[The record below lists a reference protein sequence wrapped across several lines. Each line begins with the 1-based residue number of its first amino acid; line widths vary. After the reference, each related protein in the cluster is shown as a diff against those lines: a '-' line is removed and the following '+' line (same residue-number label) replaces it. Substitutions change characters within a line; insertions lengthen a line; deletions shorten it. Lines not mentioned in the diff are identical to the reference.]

1 MRKIV
6 ILCALLVVGI
16 LSAQETGS
24 ITGTLLD
31 KEANDQPLP
40 FANVLIKGTT
50 KGTTTDFDGLYTIE
64 NLEPG
69 NYTLEFSFIGY
80 ETLDKE
86 VVVKAN
92 ETLTVNASIGASA
105 AALDEV
111 IIKTTTKKESE
122 AAILLEQKNAVT
134 IQQKIGA
141 QELSKKGVSDV
152 ATGLTKATGISRQSD
167 KLYVRGLG
175 DRYNN
180 AYLNG
185 LPIPS
190 LNPKLKLIDLG
201 IFPTDIVENLGIF
214 KTYSPNIYGDFAG
227 ASVNIDTK
235 DRPGKGFLEVGFNS
249 GVNSNA
255 VGNDFFLLNGGQ
267 YDEWGIDDGSRRV
280 PIFLEIPNYN
290 YNSTEIDYYPFDTS
304 FNPQKRFNAPDGGMS
319 ITGGKT
325 FTFGKEED
333 QKLDALFTASFGQNH
348 RTALGGRQ
356 AAFNSQGESI
366 TGIGNFRNVDRYQYS
381 TNTTIL
387 GSLGYRWN
395 SNNKILA
402 TTLYVNDTQDELRE
416 FTDGVSSEDTDVGIR
431 LRRGTYEQNNLFTQ
445 QLTGEHKFLEDK
457 YKLSWGTAYN
467 QAEGLIPDRRQLVF
481 TELQNGNL
489 VLGNRTSPDLA
500 NNQRFYQ
507 ELNEKD
513 YSAKVDLDINFEKD
527 EEENFKNKL
536 SVGLAA
542 RAKDRDFEA
551 NQLNYNLN
559 NLVNQN
565 VDFNN
570 PDALLNE
577 TNFLNGEY
585 VVLENLNTT
594 RIYEADLSTIAAYA
608 NLQYSL
614 SDKLIFNGGIR
625 AELFEQNVF
634 YREQQDLE
642 TSPFRTQKIDETF
655 ILPSISF
662 KYIVNEQSNLRFAAS
677 KTVTLPKFTEVAP
690 FLDEDVTE
698 STLGNPILSNSDN
711 YNVDVKWEYFPEQS
725 GELVAATLFGKYI
738 DNPIEKVFVA
748 SASNVNTFINSDN
761 AIIFGAELEYRK
773 NLGNLFK
780 LEETTWNDLN
790 FGINATLMYTQV
802 KIDPSI
808 TTFNGSNIA
817 PTNVERQLQGASPFL
832 VNADLAY
839 TKEFNN
845 HKITSALD
853 FNIFGDRVYSAG
865 GNGVGDIFEK
875 GFGVLNFN
883 FKDQIGKHIEI
894 SFKAKNLLNPS
905 IERYQDQED
914 LNQEFTT
921 YKFDNGINFSL
932 GVTFKL

>member
-1 MRKIV
+1 MKKIA
-6 ILCALLVVGI
+6 ILIALCFVGI
-16 LSAQETGS
+16 TYAQETGAV
-24 ITGTLLD
+24 TGTLLD
-31 KEANDQPLP
+31 KESGEQPLP
-40 FANVLIKGTT
+40 FANILIKGTT
-50 KGTTTDFDGLYTIE
+50 KGTTSDFDGLYT
-64 NLEPG
+64 LEGIQPG
-69 NYTLEFSFIGY
+69 TYTLEFSFVGY
-80 ETLDKE
+80 ETVNKE
-86 VVVKAN
+86 VTVVAGQTTTIN
-92 ETLTVNASIGASA
+92 VSLGASA

-111 IIKTTTKKESE
+111 LIKTTTKKESE

-152 ATGLTKATGISRQSD
+152 ATGLTKATGISKQSD

-201 IFPTDIVENLGIF
+201 IFPTDIVENLGIY
-214 KTYSPNIYGDFAG
+214 KTYSPDIYGDFAG

-235 DRPGKGFLEVGFNS
+235 DRPGTGFLEVGFSS

-255 VGNDFFLLNGGQ
+255 VANDFFLLNGGQ
-267 YDEWGIDDGSRRV
+267 YDDWGLDDGSRRV
-280 PIFLEIPNYN
+280 PIFLDIPNYN
-290 YNSTEIDYYPFDTS
+290 YVSTDIDYYPFDTS
-304 FNPQKRFNAPDGGMS
+304 FNPEKRFNAPDGGMS
-319 ITGGKT
+319 ISGGKT
-325 FTFGKEED
+325 FAITDDK
-333 QKLDALFTASFGQNH
+333 KLDFLATASFSQNH
-348 RTALGGRQ
+348 RTALGGNQ

-366 TGIGNFRNVDRYQYS
+366 TGLGNFKNVDRYQYS
-381 TNTTIL
+381 TNTTVL

-402 TTLYVNDTQDELRE
+402 TTLFVNDTQDELRE

-445 QLTGEHKFLEDK
+445 QITGEHKFQESK
-457 YKLSWGTAYN
+457 YVLTWGTAYN
-467 QAEGLIPDRRQLVF
+467 KAQGLIPDRRQLVF

-507 ELNEKD
+507 ELNEND
-513 YSAKVDLDINFEKD
+513 YSGKIDLDINFGKD
-527 EEENFKNKL
+527 EDDIFKNKVSFGIAL
-536 SVGLAA
+536 RGKE
-542 RAKDRDFEA
+542 REFEA

-559 NLVNQN
+559 NFRSTP

-577 TNFLNGEY
+577 ANFLSGEY

-594 RIYEADLSTIAAYA
+594 RIYEADLLNTAVYA
-608 NLQYSL
+608 NFQYAL
-614 SDKLIFNGGIR
+614 SDKLTFNGGIR

-634 YREQQDLE
+634 YKEQQDLE

-655 ILPSISF
+655 ILPSISL
-662 KYIVNEQSNLRFAAS
+662 KYELSEQSNLRFAAS

-698 STLGNPILSNSDN
+698 STLGNPILTNSDN
-711 YNVDVKWEYFPEQS
+711 YNVDIKWEHFPEQS
-725 GELVAATLFGKYI
+725 GELIAATLFGKYI
-738 DNPIEKVFVA
+738 ENPIEKVFVA

-761 AIIFGAELEYRK
+761 AVIFGAEVEYRK

-780 LEETTWNDLN
+780 LQETTWNDLN

-802 KIDPSI
+802 QIDPNI
-808 TTFNGSNIA
+808 TTFNGSSIA
-817 PTNVERQLQGASPFL
+817 PTNIERQLQGASPFL
-832 VNADLAY
+832 VNADLVY
-839 TKEFNN
+839 SKEFKN
-845 HKITSALD
+845 HKITSGID
-853 FNIFGDRVYSAG
+853 FNVFGDRVYSAG

-883 FKDQIGKHIEI
+883 FKDEIGDTIEI

-914 LNQEFTT
+914 LNREFTT
-921 YKFDNGINFSL
+921 YKFQNGVNFSL

>member
-1 MRKIV
+1 MKKIV
-6 ILCALLVVGI
+6 TLIALFFAGI
-16 LSAQETGS
+16 LFAQETGS
-24 ITGTLLD
+24 VTGKLLD
-31 KEANDQPLP
+31 KESNNQPLP

-50 KGTTTDFDGLYTIE
+50 KGTTTDFDGLYTID
-64 NLEPG
+64 NLQPG
-69 NYTLEFSFIGY
+69 VHILEFSFIGY

-86 VVVKAN
+86 IIVTTG

-111 IIKTTTKKESE
+111 IIKTTTTKESE
-122 AAILLEQKNAVT
+122 VAILLEQKNAVT

-152 ATGLTKATGISRQSD
+152 ATGLTKATGISKQSD

-201 IFPTDIVENLGIF
+201 IFPTDIVENLGIY
-214 KTYSPNIYGDFAG
+214 KTYSPDIYGDFAG

-235 DRPGKGFLEVGFNS
+235 DRPGKGFLEFSFNS
-249 GVNSNA
+249 GVNSKA
-255 VGNDFFLLNGGQ
+255 ISNDFFLLNGGQ
-267 YDEWGIDDGSRRV
+267 YDDWGIDDGSRRV

-290 YNSTEIDYYPFDTS
+290 YVSTDIDYFPFDTS
-304 FNPQKRFNAPDGGMS
+304 FNPEKRFNGPDGGMS
-319 ITGGKT
+319 VAGGKT
-325 FTFGKEED
+325 FTIAED
-333 QKLDALFTASFGQNH
+333 QKLDVLVTGSFSQNH
-348 RTALGGRQ
+348 RTALGGNQ

-366 TGIGNFRNVDRYQYS
+366 TGLGNFRNVDRYQYS
-381 TNTTIL
+381 TNTTLL

-402 TTLYVNDTQDELRE
+402 TTLFVNDTQDELRE

-445 QLTGEHKFLEDK
+445 QLIGEHKFKDGK
-457 YKLSWGTAYN
+457 YKLDWGGAYN
-467 QAEGLIPDRRQLVF
+467 KAQGLIPDRRQLVF

-507 ELNEKD
+507 ELNEND
-513 YSAKVDLDINFEKD
+513 YSGKVDFDINFGKD
-527 EEENFKNKL
+527 EDDNFKNKL
-536 SVGLAA
+536 TVGVAA
-542 RAKDRDFEA
+542 RGKDRDFES

-559 NLVNQN
+559 GFRNTN

-577 TNFLNGEY
+577 TNFSNGDY

-594 RIYEADLSTIAAYA
+594 RLYEADLLTIAGFV
-608 NLQYSL
+608 NLQYAL
-614 SDKLIFNGGIR
+614 TEKLTFNGGLR
-625 AELFEQNVF
+625 TELFEQNVF

-655 ILPSISF
+655 ILPSISL
-662 KYIVNEQSNLRFAAS
+662 KYVVNEKSNLRFAAS

-698 STLGNPILSNSDN
+698 STLGNPILKNSDN
-711 YNVDVKWEYFPEQS
+711 YNIDLKWEYFPEQS

-738 DNPIEKVFVA
+738 ENPIEKVFVA
-748 SASNVNTFINSDN
+748 SASNVNTFVNSDN
-761 AIIFGAELEYRK
+761 VVIFGAELEYRK

-780 LEETTWNDLN
+780 VEETTWNNLN
-790 FGINATLMYTQV
+790 FGINATIMYTQV
-802 KIDPSI
+802 EIDPTI

-817 PTNVERQLQGASPFL
+817 PTNIERQLQGASPFL
-832 VNADLAY
+832 INTDLVY
-839 TKEFNN
+839 GKKFEKHN
-845 HKITSALD
+845 ITTALD

-883 FKDQIGKHIEI
+883 FKDEIGDHIEI

-905 IERYQDQED
+905 IERFQDQED

-932 GVTFKL
+932 GVTLKL

>member
-6 ILCALLVVGI
+6 TLFALFFVGI
-16 LSAQETGS
+16 LLAQETGS

-31 KEANDQPLP
+31 KESNNQPLP

-50 KGTTTDFDGLYTIE
+50 KGTTTDFDGLYTID

-69 NYTLEFSFIGY
+69 TYIVEFSFVGY

-86 VVVKAN
+86 VVVTAGQ
-92 ETLTVNASIGASA
+92 TVTVNTSIGASA

-111 IIKTTTKKESE
+111 VIKTTTKKESE

-141 QELSKKGVSDV
+141 QELAKKGVSDV

-214 KTYSPNIYGDFAG
+214 KTYAADIYGDFAG

-235 DRPGKGFLEVGFNS
+235 DRPGRGFLEVGFSS
-249 GVNSNA
+249 GVNTNA
-255 VGNDFFLLNGGQ
+255 VSDDFFLLNGGE
-267 YDEWGIDDGSRRV
+267 YDDWGLDDGSRRV

-290 YNSTEIDYYPFDTS
+290 YVSTDIDYYPFDTS
-304 FNPQKRFNAPDGGMS
+304 FNPEKRFNAPDGGAS

-325 FTFGKEED
+325 FTIGDE
-333 QKLDALFTASFGQNH
+333 QKLDVLFTGSFSQDH
-348 RTALGGRQ
+348 KTALDGTE
-356 AAFNSQGESI
+356 ASFNSQGGII
-366 TGIGNFRNVDRYQYS
+366 TNFDNTDRYQYS
-381 TNTTIL
+381 TNTTAL
-387 GSLGYRWN
+387 VSLGYRWN
-395 SNNKILA
+395 TNNKILA
-402 TTLYVNDTQDELRE
+402 TTLFVNDTQDELRE
-416 FTDGVSSEDTDVGIR
+416 FIGIGSEAADVTIFA
-431 LRRGTYEQNNLFTQ
+431 RRGTYEQNTLFTQ
-445 QLTGEHKFLEDK
+445 QLTGEHKFGEDK
-457 YKLSWGTAYN
+457 YVLDWGVAYN
-467 QAEGLIPDRRQLVF
+467 NAKGLIPDRRQLFF
-481 TELQNGNL
+481 TELEDRSL
-489 VLGNRTSPDLA
+489 LLGDRTSPDLA

-507 ELNEKD
+507 ELNEDD
-513 YSAKVDLDINFEKD
+513 YSAKIDFDINFGKD
-527 EEENFKNKL
+527 EDEEFKNIL
-536 SVGLAA
+536 TFGVAA
-542 RAKDRDFEA
+542 RVKERDFEA
-551 NQLNYNLN
+551 NQVNYDLN
-559 NLVNQN
+559 NLRNTP
-565 VDFNN
+565 VDFIN

-577 TNFLNGEY
+577 ANFLNGEY
-585 VVLENLNTT
+585 IVLENLNPT
-594 RIYEADLSTIAAYA
+594 RIYEADLMTLAGFA
-608 NLQYSL
+608 NLQYAL
-614 SDKLIFNGGIR
+614 SSKLTFIGGIR
-625 AELFEQNVF
+625 TELFEQNVF

-642 TSPFRTQKIDETF
+642 NSPFRTQQIDETF
-655 ILPSISF
+655 ILPSVSL
-662 KYIVNEQSNLRFAAS
+662 KYELNETSNLRFAAS

-698 STLGNPILSNSDN
+698 VTLGNPILTNSDN
-711 YNVDVKWEYFPEQS
+711 YNVDLKWEHFPEQS

-738 DNPIEKVFVA
+738 ENPIEQVFVA
-748 SASNVNTFINSDN
+748 SAANQNTFVNSDN
-761 AIIFGAELEYRK
+761 AIIFGVELEYKK

-780 LEETTWNDLN
+780 VEETTWNNLS
-790 FGINATLMYTQV
+790 FGINATIMYTQV
-802 KIDPSI
+802 EIDPTI

-817 PTNVERQLQGASPFL
+817 PTNLERQLQGASPYL
-832 VNADLAY
+832 INTDLSY
-839 TKEFNN
+839 TKEFDT
-845 HKITSALD
+845 HKITSGID

-875 GFGVLNFN
+875 GFGLLNFN
-883 FKDQIGKHIEI
+883 FKDEIGEHVVL
-894 SFKAKNLLNPS
+894 SFKAQNLLNPS

-914 LNQEFTT
+914 INRELTT
-921 YKFDNGINFSL
+921 YQFDNGINFSL

>member
-1 MRKIV
+1 MKKIV
-6 ILCALLVVGI
+6 TLVALFFVGI
-16 LSAQETGS
+16 LLAQETGS
-24 ITGTLLD
+24 VTGILLD
-31 KEANDQPLP
+31 KESNDQPLP

-50 KGTTTDFDGLYTIE
+50 KGTTTDFDGLYVID

-69 NYTLEFSFIGY
+69 TYTLEFSFVGY

-86 VVVKAN
+86 VIIKAG
-92 ETLTVNASIGASA
+92 EIITINASIGASA

-141 QELSKKGVSDV
+141 QELAKKGVSDV

-214 KTYSPNIYGDFAG
+214 KTYSASLYGDFAG

-235 DRPGKGFLEVGFNS
+235 DRPGKGFLEVGFTS
-249 GVNSNA
+249 GANSNS
-255 VGNDFFLLNGGQ
+255 VSNDFFLLNGGQ
-267 YDEWGIDDGSRRV
+267 YDNWGLDDGSRRV
-280 PIFLEIPNYN
+280 PIFLDIPNYN
-290 YNSTEIDYYPFDTS
+290 YVSTDIDYFPFDTS

-325 FTFGKEED
+325 FTISDEK
-333 QKLDALFTASFGQNH
+333 KLDVLFTGSFSQDH
-348 RTALGGRQ
+348 KTALDGTE
-356 AAFNSQGESI
+356 ASFNSQGGII
-366 TGIGNFRNVDRYQYS
+366 TNFDNTDRYQYS
-381 TNTTIL
+381 TNTTALI
-387 GSLGYRWN
+387 SLGYRWN
-395 SNNKILA
+395 TNSKILA
-402 TTLYVNDTQDELRE
+402 TTLFVNDTQDELRE
-416 FTDGVSSEDTDVGIR
+416 FVGIGQEAVDTR
-431 LRRGTYEQNNLFTQ
+431 IFARRGTYEQNTLFTQ
-445 QLTGEHKFLEDK
+445 QLTGEHKFAEQKFVLD
-457 YKLSWGTAYN
+457 WGIAFN
-467 QAEGLIPDRRQLVF
+467 NAMGLIPDRRQLFF
-481 TELQNGNL
+481 TELEDGSL
-489 VLGNRTSPDLA
+489 LLGDRTSPDLA

-507 ELNEKD
+507 ELNEDD
-513 YSAKVDLDINFEKD
+513 YSAKIDFDINFGID
-527 EEENFKNKL
+527 EEEQFKNKL
-536 SVGLAA
+536 TIGVAA
-542 RAKDRDFEA
+542 RRKERDFEA
-551 NQLNYNLN
+551 NQLNYDAN
-559 NLVNQN
+559 NLSNTPVA
-565 VDFNN
+565 FTN

-577 TNFLNGEY
+577 TNFLNGDY
-585 VVLENLNTT
+585 IVLENLNPT
-594 RIYEADLSTIAAYA
+594 RIYEADLTTYAGFA
-608 NLQYSL
+608 NLQYAL
-614 SDKLIFNGGIR
+614 SSKLTFIGGIR

-642 TSPFRTQKIDETF
+642 NSPFRTQQIDETF
-655 ILPSISF
+655 ILPSISL
-662 KYIVNEQSNLRFAAS
+662 KYELNETSNLRFAAS

-698 STLGNPILSNSDN
+698 VTLGNPILKNSDN
-711 YNVDVKWEYFPEQS
+711 YNVDLKWEHFPEQS
-725 GELVAATLFGKYI
+725 GELVAATVFGKYI
-738 DNPIEKVFVA
+738 ENPIEQVFVA
-748 SASNVNTFINSDN
+748 SAANQNTFVNSDN
-761 AIIFGAELEYRK
+761 ALILGVELEYKK

-780 LEETTWNDLN
+780 VAETVWNDLN
-790 FGINATLMYTQV
+790 FGINTTVMYTQV
-802 KIDPSI
+802 EIDPTI

-817 PTNVERQLQGASPFL
+817 PTNIERQLQGASPFL
-832 VNADLAY
+832 INTDLSY
-839 TKEFNN
+839 VKEFDS
-845 HKITSALD
+845 HKITSGLD

-875 GFGVLNFN
+875 GFGLLNFN
-883 FKDQIGKHIEI
+883 FKDEIGEHIVLN
-894 SFKAKNLLNPS
+894 FKARNLLNPS

-914 LNQEFTT
+914 INQELTT
-921 YKFDNGINFSL
+921 YQFDNGINFSL

>member
-6 ILCALLVVGI
+6 TLFALFFVGI
-16 LSAQETGS
+16 LFAQETGS

-31 KEANDQPLP
+31 KESNNQPLP

-64 NLEPG
+64 NVEPG
-69 NYTLEFSFIGY
+69 TYVLEFSFVGY
-80 ETLDKE
+80 ETLDIKD
-86 VVVKAN
+86 VIVKSN
-92 ETLTVNASIGASA
+92 EATTVNTAMAASA

-111 IIKTTTKKESE
+111 VIKTTTKKESE

-201 IFPTDIVENLGIF
+201 IFPTDIVENLGIY

-235 DRPGKGFLEVGFNS
+235 DRPGKGFLEVGFSS

-255 VGNDFFLLNGGQ
+255 VSNDFFLLNGGQ
-267 YDEWGIDDGSRRV
+267 YDEWGLDDGSRRV
-280 PIFLEIPNYN
+280 PVFLDIPNYN

-304 FNPQKRFNAPDGGMS
+304 FNPVKRFNAPDGGMS

-325 FTFGKEED
+325 FTIAED
-333 QKLDALFTASFGQNH
+333 QKLDVLVTASFSQDH
-348 RTALGGRQ
+348 KTALDGTE
-356 AAFNSQGESI
+356 ASFNSQGGVI
-366 TGIGNFRNVDRYQYS
+366 TNFDNTDRYQYS
-381 TNTTIL
+381 TNTTVL

-395 SNNKILA
+395 TNNKILA
-402 TTLYVNDTQDELRE
+402 TTLFVNDTQDELRE
-416 FTDGVSSEDTDVGIR
+416 FIGIGSEAADITIYA
-431 LRRGTYEQNNLFTQ
+431 RRGTYEQNNLLTQ
-445 QLTGEHKFLEDK
+445 QLTGEHRFKESK
-457 YKLSWGTAYN
+457 YKLSWGVAYN
-467 QAEGLIPDRRQLVF
+467 KAKGLIPDRRQLVF
-481 TELQNGNL
+481 TEIDEG
-489 VLGNRTSPDLA
+489 VLLLGDRTSPDLA

-507 ELNEKD
+507 ELNEND
-513 YSAKVDLDINFEKD
+513 YSGKIDFDINFGKD
-527 EEENFKNKL
+527 EDDNFKNKL
-536 SVGLAA
+536 TFGVAGRS
-542 RAKDRDFEA
+542 KDRDFES
-551 NQLNYNLN
+551 NQLNYSLN
-559 NLVNQN
+559 NLRNSN

-577 TNFLNGEY
+577 TNFLNGAY
-585 VVLENLNTT
+585 VVLENLNPT
-594 RIYEADLSTIAAYA
+594 RIYEADLSTIAGYV
-608 NLQYSL
+608 NLQYAL
-614 SDKLIFNGGIR
+614 TEKLTFNGGVR

-642 TSPFRTQKIDETF
+642 TSPFRTRKIDETF
-655 ILPSISF
+655 ILPSISL
-662 KYIVNEQSNLRFAAS
+662 KYELNSTSNLRFAAS
-677 KTVTLPKFTEVAP
+677 KTVTLPKFTEIAP

-698 STLGNPILSNSDN
+698 ATLGNPILKNSDN
-711 YNVDVKWEYFPEQS
+711 YNIDIKWEHFPEQS
-725 GELVAATLFGKYI
+725 GELLAATLFGKYI
-738 DNPIEKVFVA
+738 ENPIEKVFVA
-748 SASNVNTFINSDN
+748 SASNVNTFINSNN
-761 AIIFGAELEYRK
+761 AIIFGAELEFKK
-773 NLGNLFK
+773 NLGNLFNT
-780 LEETTWNDLN
+780 EETIWNNLN
-790 FGINATLMYTQV
+790 FGVNTTIMYTQV
-802 KIDPSI
+802 EIDPTI

-832 VNADLAY
+832 VNTDLSY
-839 TKEFNN
+839 SKTFDN
-845 HKITSALD
+845 HKITSGID

-883 FKDQIGKHIEI
+883 FKDEIGKHVEI
-894 SFKAKNLLNPS
+894 SLKAKNLLNPS

-914 LNQEFTT
+914 LGQEFTT

>member
-1 MRKIV
+1 MKKIV
-6 ILCALLVVGI
+6 TLLALFFVGI
-16 LSAQETGS
+16 LFAQETGS

-31 KEANDQPLP
+31 KESNNQPLP

-50 KGTTTDFDGLYTIE
+50 KGTTTDFDGLYTID

-69 NYTLEFSFIGY
+69 TYTVEFSFVGY
-80 ETLDKE
+80 ETLDIKE

-92 ETLTVNASIGASA
+92 EATTVNASIGASA

-201 IFPTDIVENLGIF
+201 IFPTGIVENLGIY

-235 DRPGKGFLEVGFNS
+235 DRPGKGFLEVGFTS
-249 GVNSNA
+249 GVNTNA
-255 VGNDFFLLNGGQ
+255 VGNDFFLLDGGQ
-267 YDEWGIDDGSRRV
+267 YDEWGLDDGSRRV
-280 PIFLEIPNYN
+280 PIFLDIPNYN
-290 YNSTEIDYYPFDTS
+290 YVSTQIDYFPFDTS
-304 FNPQKRFNAPDGGMS
+304 FNPRKRFNAPDGGAN
-319 ITGGKT
+319 ITGGKS
-325 FTFGKEED
+325 FTINDE
-333 QKLDALFTASFGQNH
+333 QKLDVLVTASFSQDH
-348 RTALGGRQ
+348 KTALNGTE
-356 AAFNSQGESI
+356 ASFNSQGGII
-366 TGIGNFRNVDRYQYS
+366 TNFDNTDRYQYS
-381 TNTTIL
+381 TNTTVL

-395 SNNKILA
+395 ANNKILA
-402 TTLYVNDTQDELRE
+402 TTLFVNDTQDELRE
-416 FTDGVSSEDTDVGIR
+416 FIGIGSEATDVTIFA
-431 LRRGTYEQNNLFTQ
+431 RRGTYEQNTLFTQ
-445 QLTGEHKFLEDK
+445 QLTGEHKFAEDK
-457 YKLSWGTAYN
+457 YKLVWGGAYN
-467 QAEGLIPDRRQLVF
+467 KAQGLIPDRRTLFF
-481 TELQNGNL
+481 TELSPGFL
-489 VLGNRTSPDLA
+489 VLGNRTSPDFA

-507 ELNEKD
+507 ELDEND
-513 YSAKVDLDINFEKD
+513 YSGKLDFDINFGKD
-527 EEENFKNKL
+527 EDDNFKNKL
-536 SVGLAA
+536 TVGLAA
-542 RAKDRDFEA
+542 RSKDRDFEA
-551 NQLNYNLN
+551 NQVNYNVN
-559 NLVNQN
+559 NFRTTN

-577 TNFLNGEY
+577 TNFLNGSY
-585 VVLENLNTT
+585 IVLENLNPT
-594 RIYEADLSTIAAYA
+594 RIYEADLLTLAGFA
-608 NLQYSL
+608 NLQYEL
-614 SDKLIFNGGIR
+614 SSKLTFNGGIR
-625 AELFEQNVF
+625 TELFEQNVF

-642 TSPFRTQKIDETF
+642 TSPFRKQTIDETF

-662 KYIVNEQSNLRFAAS
+662 KYEINEQSNLRFAAS

-698 STLGNPILSNSDN
+698 VTLGNPILENSDN
-711 YNVDVKWEYFPEQS
+711 YNADIKWEHFPEQS

-738 DNPIEKVFVA
+738 ENPIEKVFVA
-748 SASNVNTFINSDN
+748 SAANQNTFINSDN
-761 AIIFGAELEYRK
+761 AIIFGAELEYKK

-780 LEETTWNDLN
+780 VEETVWNDLN
-790 FGINATLMYTQV
+790 FGINATLMYSKV
-802 KIDPSI
+802 KIDNSV

-817 PTNVERQLQGASPFL
+817 PTNLDRQLQGASPYL
-832 VNADLAY
+832 INTDVSY
-839 TKEFNN
+839 SKTFNT
-845 HKITSALD
+845 HKITSGLD

-875 GFGVLNFN
+875 GFGLLNFN
-883 FKDQIGKHIEI
+883 FKDEIGDHIVL
-894 SFKAKNLLNPS
+894 SFKARNLLNPS
-905 IERYQDQED
+905 IERYQDQE
-914 LNQEFTT
+914 NIGQEFTT
-921 YKFDNGINFSL
+921 YKFDNGINVSL

>member
-6 ILCALLVVGI
+6 TLFALFVVGM
-16 LSAQETGS
+16 LFAQETGS
-24 ITGTLLD
+24 VTGTLLD
-31 KEANDQPLP
+31 KEANNQPLP

-50 KGTTTDFDGLYTIE
+50 KGTTTDFDGLYTID
-64 NLEPG
+64 NLQPG
-69 NYTLEFSFIGY
+69 VHILEFSFVGY

-86 VVVKAN
+86 IIITTG

-122 AAILLEQKNAVT
+122 VAILLEQKNAVT

-152 ATGLTKATGISRQSD
+152 ATGLTKATGISKQSD

-201 IFPTDIVENLGIF
+201 IFPTDIVENLGIY
-214 KTYSPNIYGDFAG
+214 KTYSPDIFGDFAG

-235 DRPGKGFLEVGFNS
+235 DRPGKGFLEFGFNS
-249 GVNSNA
+249 GVNSKA
-255 VGNDFFLLNGGQ
+255 ISNDFFLLNGGQ
-267 YDEWGIDDGSRRV
+267 YDDWGIDDGSRRV
-280 PIFLEIPNYN
+280 PIFLDIPNYN
-290 YNSTEIDYYPFDTS
+290 YVSTDIDYFPFDTS
-304 FNPQKRFNAPDGGMS
+304 FNPEKRFNGPDGGMS
-319 ITGGKT
+319 VAAGKT
-325 FTFGKEED
+325 FTIAED
-333 QKLDALFTASFGQNH
+333 QKLDVLVTGSFGQNH
-348 RTALGGRQ
+348 RTALGGNQ

-366 TGIGNFRNVDRYQYS
+366 TGLGNFRNVDRYQYS
-381 TNTTIL
+381 TNTTLL

-395 SNNKILA
+395 NNNKILA
-402 TTLYVNDTQDELRE
+402 TTLFVNDTQDELRE

-445 QLTGEHKFLEDK
+445 QLIGEHKFKDGK
-457 YKLSWGTAYN
+457 YKLDWGAAYN
-467 QAEGLIPDRRQLVF
+467 KAKGLIPDRRQLVF

-507 ELNEKD
+507 ELNEND
-513 YSAKVDLDINFEKD
+513 YSGKIDFDINFGKD
-527 EEENFKNKL
+527 EDDNFKNIL
-536 SVGLAA
+536 TVGVAA
-542 RAKDRDFEA
+542 RAKDRDFES

-559 NLVNQN
+559 GFRNTN

-594 RIYEADLSTIAAYA
+594 RIYEADLLTLAGFV
-608 NLQYSL
+608 NLQYAL
-614 SDKLIFNGGIR
+614 TEKLTFNGGIR
-625 AELFEQNVF
+625 TELFEQNVF

-655 ILPSISF
+655 ILPSISL
-662 KYIVNEQSNLRFAAS
+662 KYVVNEKSNLRFAAS

-698 STLGNPILSNSDN
+698 STLGNPILKNSDN
-711 YNVDVKWEYFPEQS
+711 YNIDLKWEYFPEQS
-725 GELVAATLFGKYI
+725 GELIAATLFGKYI
-738 DNPIEKVFVA
+738 ENPIEKVFVA
-748 SASNVNTFINSDN
+748 SASNVNTFVNSDN
-761 AIIFGAELEYRK
+761 AVIFGAELEYRK

-780 LEETTWNDLN
+780 VEETTWNDLN
-790 FGINATLMYTQV
+790 FGINATIMHTQV
-802 KIDPSI
+802 EIDPTI

-817 PTNVERQLQGASPFL
+817 PTNIERQLQGASPFL
-832 VNADLAY
+832 INADLAY
-839 TKEFNN
+839 GKKFEN
-845 HKITSALD
+845 HNITTALD

-883 FKDQIGKHIEI
+883 FKDEIGDHIEI

-905 IERYQDQED
+905 IERFQDQED

-932 GVTFKL
+932 GVTLKL

>member
-6 ILCALLVVGI
+6 TLVALFFVGI
-16 LSAQETGS
+16 LFAQETGS
-24 ITGTLLD
+24 VTGTLLD
-31 KEANDQPLP
+31 IESGNQPLP

-64 NLEPG
+64 GLESG
-69 NYTLEFSFIGY
+69 TYILEFSFVGY

-86 VVVKAN
+86 LIITAGQ
-92 ETLTVNASIGASA
+92 TTTVNASIGASA

-141 QELSKKGVSDV
+141 QELAKKGVSDV

-201 IFPTDIVENLGIF
+201 IFPTNIVENLGIF
-214 KTYSPNIYGDFAG
+214 KTYAASLYGDFAG

-255 VGNDFFLLNGGQ
+255 VNNDFFLLNGGQ
-267 YDEWGIDDGSRRV
+267 YDDWGLDDGSRRV

-290 YNSTEIDYYPFDTS
+290 YVSTDINYFPFDTS
-304 FNPQKRFNAPDGGMS
+304 FNPEKRFNAPDGGMS

-325 FTFGKEED
+325 FKISDEK
-333 QKLDALFTASFGQNH
+333 KLDVLFTGSFSQDH
-348 RTALGGRQ
+348 KTALDGTE
-356 AAFNSQGESI
+356 ASFNSQGGVI
-366 TGIGNFRNVDRYQYS
+366 TNFDNTDRYQYS
-381 TNTTIL
+381 TNTTALI
-387 GSLGYRWN
+387 SLGYRWN
-395 SNNKILA
+395 TDNKILA
-402 TTLYVNDTQDELRE
+402 TTLFVNDTQDELRE
-416 FTDGVSSEDTDVGIR
+416 FIGIGQEAINTR
-431 LRRGTYEQNNLFTQ
+431 ILARRGTYEQNTLFTQ
-445 QLTGEHKFLEDK
+445 QLTGEHKFAEQK
-457 YKLSWGTAYN
+457 YVLDWGIAYN
-467 QAEGLIPDRRQLVF
+467 NAMGLIPDRRQLFF
-481 TELQNGNL
+481 TELEDGSL
-489 VLGNRTSPDLA
+489 LLGDRTSPDLA

-507 ELNEKD
+507 ELSEDD
-513 YSAKVDLDINFEKD
+513 YSAKIDFDINFGID
-527 EEENFKNKL
+527 EEEQFKNKL
-536 SVGLAA
+536 TVGIAA
-542 RAKDRDFEA
+542 RRKERDFEA
-551 NQLNYNLN
+551 NQLNYDAGNLSN
-559 NLVNQN
+559 TPVA
-565 VDFNN
+565 FTN

-577 TNFLNGEY
+577 TNFLNGDY
-585 VVLENLNTT
+585 IVLENLNPT
-594 RIYEADLSTIAAYA
+594 RLYEADLTTFAGFA
-608 NLQYSL
+608 NLQYAL
-614 SDKLIFNGGIR
+614 SSKLTFITGVR

-642 TSPFRTQKIDETF
+642 NAPLRKQQIDETF
-655 ILPSISF
+655 ILPSISL
-662 KYIVNEQSNLRFAAS
+662 KYELNETSNLRFAAS

-698 STLGNPILSNSDN
+698 VTLGNPILKNSDN
-711 YNVDVKWEYFPEQS
+711 YNVDLKWEHFPEQS
-725 GELVAATLFGKYI
+725 GELVAATVFGKYI
-738 DNPIEKVFVA
+738 ENPIEQVFVA
-748 SASNVNTFINSDN
+748 SAANQNTFVNSDN
-761 AIIFGAELEYRK
+761 ALILGVELEYKK

-780 LEETTWNDLN
+780 VEETLWNNLN
-790 FGINATLMYTQV
+790 FGINTTVMYTQV
-802 KIDPSI
+802 EIDPTI

-817 PTNVERQLQGASPFL
+817 PTNLERQLQGASPFL
-832 VNADLAY
+832 INTDLSYVAAFE
-839 TKEFNN
+839 T
-845 HKITSALD
+845 HKITSGLD

-875 GFGVLNFN
+875 GFGLLNFN
-883 FKDQIGKHIEI
+883 FKDEIGEHVVIN
-894 SFKAKNLLNPS
+894 FKANNILNPS

-914 LNQEFTT
+914 INQELTT
-921 YKFDNGINFSL
+921 YQFDNGINFSL

>member
-6 ILCALLVVGI
+6 ILCALFVVGI
-16 LSAQETGS
+16 VSAQETGS
-24 ITGTLLD
+24 IAGTLLD
-31 KEANDQPLP
+31 KEANNQPLP

-69 NYTLEFSFIGY
+69 TYTVEFSFVGY

-86 VVVKAN
+86 AVVVAN
-92 ETLTVNASIGASA
+92 QTTTINTALGASA

-111 IIKTTTKKESE
+111 IIKTTVKKESE

-152 ATGLTKATGISRQSD
+152 ATGLTKATGISKQSD

-235 DRPGKGFLEVGFNS
+235 DRPGKGFLEIGFSS
-249 GVNSNA
+249 GVNTNA
-255 VGNDFFLLNGGQ
+255 IANDFFLLNGGQ
-267 YDEWGIDDGSRRV
+267 YDQWGIDDGSRRV
-280 PIFLEIPNYN
+280 PVFLDIPNYN
-290 YNSTEIDYYPFDTS
+290 YNSTEIDYFPFDTS
-304 FNPQKRFNAPDGGMS
+304 FNPQKRFNGPDGGLS

-325 FTFGKEED
+325 FTFGED
-333 QKLDALFTASFGQNH
+333 NPHKIDFLFTGSFSQGH
-348 RTALGGRQ
+348 ETALDGVE
-356 AAFNSQGESI
+356 AAYNSQGES
-366 TGIGNFRNVDRYQYS
+366 TVGIGFFEDVDRYRYK
-381 TNTTIL
+381 TNTTVL
-387 GSLGYRWN
+387 SSLGYRWN
-395 SNNKILA
+395 SNNKILS

-416 FTDGVSSEDTDVGIR
+416 LRGRSSEDTDVFIR
-431 LRRGTYEQNNLFTQ
+431 IRRGTYEQNNLFTQ
-445 QLTGEHKFLEDK
+445 QLTGDHKFNEGK
-457 YKLSWGTAYN
+457 YSLGWGVAYN
-467 QAEGLIPDRRQLVF
+467 KAQGLIPDRRQLIF
-481 TELQNGNL
+481 TEASNGNL
-489 VLGNRTSPDLA
+489 ILGDATSPDFA

-507 ELNEKD
+507 ELNEND
-513 YSAKVDLDINFEKD
+513 YSLNIDFDINFGKD
-527 EEENFKNKL
+527 EDDNFKNKVTIGTFFR
-536 SVGLAA
+536 S
-542 RAKDRDFEA
+542 KDREFEA

-559 NLVNQN
+559 NLNNLN

-577 TNFLNGEY
+577 ENFLAGEY
-585 VVLENLNTT
+585 IVLENLNST
-594 RIYEADLSTIAAYA
+594 RIYEADFTNFGGYA
-608 NLQYSL
+608 NLQYAL
-614 SDKLIFNGGIR
+614 GEKLIFNGGIR
-625 AELFEQNVF
+625 AEIFEQNIF
-634 YREQQDLE
+634 FRLQQDLE
-642 TSPFRTQKIDETF
+642 TSPFRNSVLEETF
-655 ILPSISF
+655 ILPSISL
-662 KYIVNEQSNLRFAAS
+662 KYSLNEKSNLRFAAS

-698 STLGNPILSNSDN
+698 ATVGNPQLKNSDN
-711 YNVDVKWEYFPEQS
+711 YNADIKWEYFPEQS
-725 GELVAATLFGKYI
+725 GELLSATIFGKYI
-738 DNPIEKVFVA
+738 DKPIEKIGLA
-748 SASNVNTFINSDN
+748 SASNFNSFGNTSS
-761 AIIFGAELEYRK
+761 ATVFGLELEYRK

-780 LEETTWNDLN
+780 LEETAWNDLN
-790 FGINATLMYTQV
+790 FGVNTTIMYSKV
-802 KIDPSI
+802 KIDEDLQI
-808 TTFNGSNIA
+808 NGVNIA
-817 PTNVERQLQGASPFL
+817 PTNNERQLQGASPFL
-832 VNADLAY
+832 INADIAY
-839 TKEFNN
+839 SKEINN

-853 FNIFGDRVYSAG
+853 FNIFGDRIYAAG
-865 GNGVGDIFEK
+865 SNGRGDIFEK
-875 GFGVLNFN
+875 GYGTLNFN

-905 IERYQDQED
+905 ISRFQDQEN
-914 LNQEFTT
+914 LNQDLTT
-921 YKFDNGINFSL
+921 YRFDNGINFSL

>member
-1 MRKIV
+1 MRKFL
-6 ILCALLVVGI
+6 ILCALFVVGI
-16 LSAQETGS
+16 GSAQDTGS

-40 FANVLIKGTT
+40 FANVLIKGTS

-64 NLEPG
+64 NLTPG
-69 NYTLEFSFIGY
+69 SYIIEFSFVGY
-80 ETLDKE
+80 ETITKDVL
-86 VVVKAN
+86 VNPN
-92 ETLTVNASIGASA
+92 ETSILNASIGASA
-105 AALDEV
+105 AALDEI
-111 IIKTTTKKESE
+111 IIKTTVKKESE
-122 AAILLEQKNAVT
+122 VAILLEQKNAVT

-152 ATGLTKATGISRQSD
+152 ATGLTKATGISKQSD

-201 IFPTDIVENLGIF
+201 IFPTNIVENLGIY
-214 KTYSPNIYGDFAG
+214 KTYSPDIYGDFAG

-235 DRPGKGFLEVGFNS
+235 DRPGKGFLQIGFKS
-249 GVNSNA
+249 GVNTNA
-255 VGNDFFLLNGGQ
+255 ISNDFFLLNGGQ
-267 YDEWGIDDGSRRV
+267 YDQWGLDDGSRRV
-280 PIFLEIPNYN
+280 PIFLDIPNYE
-290 YNSTEIDYYPFDTS
+290 YQSTEIDYYPFDTS
-304 FNPQKRFNAPDGGMS
+304 FNPQKRFSGPDGGIS
-319 ITGGKT
+319 VSGGKT
-325 FTFGKEED
+325 FSIGED
-333 QKLDALFTASFGQNH
+333 NPHKLDVLVTASFDQGHN
-348 RTALGGRQ
+348 TATDATE
-356 AAFNSQGESI
+356 AAFNSQGGSL
-366 TGIGNFRNVDRYQYS
+366 GNFNFNNYQYS
-381 TNTTIL
+381 TNTTVL

-402 TTLYVNDTQDELRE
+402 TSLFVNDTQDELRE
-416 FTDGVSSEDTDVGIR
+416 LRGRSKEDTDVFIR
-431 LRRGTYEQNNLFTQ
+431 IRRGEYEQNNLFTQ
-445 QLTGEHKFLEDK
+445 QLIGEHKFKEGAYQLN
-457 YKLSWGTAYN
+457 WGTAYN
-467 QAEGLIPDRRQLVF
+467 KAQGLIPDRRQLIF
-481 TELQNGNL
+481 TEIANGNL
-489 VLGNRTSPDLA
+489 ILGDATSPDFA

-507 ELNEKD
+507 ELNEND
-513 YSAKVDLDINFEKD
+513 YSGKIDFDINFGKD
-527 EEENFKNKL
+527 EDDTFKNKVT
-536 SVGLAA
+536 VGVFG

-559 NLVNQN
+559 NVNNIN

-570 PDALLNE
+570 PDEILNE

-585 VVLENLNTT
+585 VVLENLNST
-594 RIYEADLSTIAAYA
+594 RIYEADFANFGGYA
-608 NLQYSL
+608 NLQYVVL
-614 SDKLIFNGGIR
+614 DKLTFNGGLR
-625 AELFEQNVF
+625 VELFEQNVF

-655 ILPSISF
+655 ILPSISL
-662 KYIVNEQSNLRFAAS
+662 KYVLNEKSNLRFAAS

-698 STLGNPILSNSDN
+698 STLGNPILKNSDN
-711 YNVDVKWEYFPEQS
+711 YNIDLKWEHFPEES
-725 GELVAATLFGKYI
+725 GALIAATLFGKYL

-748 SASNVNTFINSDN
+748 SASNVNTFVNSDN

-773 NLGNLFK
+773 NLGTLFK
-780 LEETTWNDLN
+780 AEETTWNDLI
-790 FGINATLMYTQV
+790 FGINTTLMYTKV
-802 KIDPSI
+802 TIDPSI
-808 TTFNGSNIA
+808 TTFNNSNIA
-817 PTNVERQLQGASPFL
+817 PTNIERQLQGASPFL
-832 VNADLAY
+832 VNADLVY
-839 TKEFNN
+839 SKTIKT

-853 FNIFGDRVYSAG
+853 FNVFGDRVYSAG

-883 FKDQIGKHIEI
+883 FKDQIGEHIEI

-905 IERYQDQED
+905 IERYLDQED

-921 YKFDNGINFSL
+921 FKYDQGLNFSL
-932 GVTFKL
+932 GLTFKL

>member
-1 MRKIV
+1 MKKIV
-6 ILCALLVVGI
+6 TLLALFFVGI
-16 LSAQETGS
+16 LFAQETGS

-31 KEANDQPLP
+31 KESNNQPLP

-50 KGTTTDFDGLYTIE
+50 KGTTTDFDGLYTID

-69 NYTLEFSFIGY
+69 TYTVEFSFVGY
-80 ETLDKE
+80 ETLDIKE

-92 ETLTVNASIGASA
+92 EATTVNASIGASA

-201 IFPTDIVENLGIF
+201 IFPTGIVENLGIY

-235 DRPGKGFLEVGFNS
+235 DRPGKGFLEVGFTS
-249 GVNSNA
+249 GVNTNA
-255 VGNDFFLLNGGQ
+255 VGNDFFLLDGGQ
-267 YDEWGIDDGSRRV
+267 YDEWGLDDGSRRV
-280 PIFLEIPNYN
+280 PIFLDIPNYN
-290 YNSTEIDYYPFDTS
+290 YVSTQIDYFPFDTS
-304 FNPQKRFNAPDGGMS
+304 FNPRKRFNAPDGGAN
-319 ITGGKT
+319 ITGGKS
-325 FTFGKEED
+325 FTINDE
-333 QKLDALFTASFGQNH
+333 QKLDVLVTASFSQDH
-348 RTALGGRQ
+348 KTALNGIESS
-356 AAFNSQGESI
+356 FNSLGGII
-366 TGIGNFRNVDRYQYS
+366 TSFENTDRYQYS
-381 TNTTIL
+381 TNTTVL

-402 TTLYVNDTQDELRE
+402 TTLFVNDTQDELRE
-416 FTDGVSSEDTDVGIR
+416 FIGFGSETTEVRIFA
-431 LRRGTYEQNNLFTQ
+431 RRGTYEQNTLFTQ
-445 QLTGEHKFLEDK
+445 QLTGEHKFAEDK
-457 YKLSWGTAYN
+457 YKLAWGGAYN
-467 QAEGLIPDRRQLVF
+467 KAQGLIPDRRQLVF
-481 TELQNGNL
+481 TELDGGLL
-489 VLGNRTSPDLA
+489 VLGDRTSPDLA

-507 ELNEKD
+507 ELDEND
-513 YSAKVDLDINFEKD
+513 YSGKLDFDINFRKD
-527 EEENFKNKL
+527 EDDNFKNKL
-536 SVGLAA
+536 TVGLAA
-542 RAKDRDFEA
+542 RSKDRDFEA

-559 NLVNQN
+559 NFRTTS

-577 TNFLNGEY
+577 TNFLNGTY
-585 VVLENLNTT
+585 VVQENLNTT
-594 RIYEADLSTIAAYA
+594 RIYEADLLTLAGFA
-608 NLQYSL
+608 NLQYAL
-614 SDKLIFNGGIR
+614 SSKLTFNGGIR
-625 AELFEQNVF
+625 TELFEQNVF

-642 TSPFRTQKIDETF
+642 TSPFRKQTIDETF

-662 KYIVNEQSNLRFAAS
+662 KYEINEQSNLRFAAS

-698 STLGNPILSNSDN
+698 ATLGNPILENSDN
-711 YNVDVKWEYFPEQS
+711 YNVDLKWEHFPEQS

-761 AIIFGAELEYRK
+761 AIIFGAELEYKK

-780 LEETTWNDLN
+780 VEETVWNNLS
-790 FGINATLMYTQV
+790 FGINATLMYTKV
-802 KIDPSI
+802 EIDPSV

-817 PTNVERQLQGASPFL
+817 PTNLDRQLQGASPYL
-832 VNADLAY
+832 INTDLSY
-839 TKEFNN
+839 SKTFNT
-845 HKITSALD
+845 HKITSGLD

-875 GFGVLNFN
+875 GFGLLNFN
-883 FKDQIGKHIEI
+883 FKDEIGDHIVL
-894 SFKAKNLLNPS
+894 SFKARNLLNPS

-914 LNQEFTT
+914 IGQEFTT
-921 YKFDNGINFSL
+921 YKFDNGINISL

>member
-6 ILCALLVVGI
+6 ILVALFVVGI

-31 KEANDQPLP
+31 KEAGDQPLP
-40 FANVLIKGTT
+40 FANVIIKGTT
-50 KGTTTDFDGLYTIE
+50 KGTTTDFDGLYTLD

-69 NYTLEFSFIGY
+69 TYTVEFSFVGY
-80 ETLDKE
+80 ETIDVKD
-86 VVVKAN
+86 VVVNLN
-92 ETLTVNASIGASA
+92 EATTVNSSIGASA

-111 IIKTTTKKESE
+111 VIKTTTKKESE

-141 QELSKKGVSDV
+141 QELAKKGVSDV

-214 KTYSPNIYGDFAG
+214 KTYSPDIYGDFAG

-235 DRPGKGFLEVGFNS
+235 DRPGKGFLEFGFNS
-249 GVNSNA
+249 GINSNA
-255 VGNDFFLLNGGQ
+255 VSNDFFLLNGGR
-267 YDEWGIDDGSRRV
+267 YDDWGLDDGSRRV
-280 PIFLEIPNYN
+280 PIFLDIPNYN
-290 YNSTEIDYYPFDTS
+290 YVSTDIAHYPFDTS
-304 FNPQKRFNAPDGGMS
+304 FNPEKRFNAPDGGAS

-325 FTFGKEED
+325 FVIADEK
-333 QKLDALFTASFGQNH
+333 KLDVLFTGSFSQNH
-348 RTALGGRQ
+348 RTALDGNQ

-366 TGIGNFRNVDRYQYS
+366 TGLGNFKKVDRYQYS
-381 TNTTIL
+381 TNTTLL

-395 SNNKILA
+395 SKNKILA
-402 TTLYVNDTQDELRE
+402 TSLFVNDTQDELRE
-416 FTDGVSSEDTDVGIR
+416 FTDGVSSEDTDVGIQ
-431 LRRGTYEQNNLFTQ
+431 LRRGTYEQNSLFTQ
-445 QLTGEHKFLEDK
+445 QLIGEHKFKEGAYQLD
-457 YKLSWGTAYN
+457 WGIAYN
-467 QAEGLIPDRRQLVF
+467 KAQGLIPDRRQLVF

-507 ELNEKD
+507 ELNEND
-513 YSAKVDLDINFEKD
+513 YSGKLDFDINFGKD
-527 EEENFKNKL
+527 EEDNFKNKL
-536 SVGLAA
+536 TVGLAT
-542 RAKDRDFEA
+542 RSKDRDFES
-551 NQLNYNLN
+551 NQLNYNVN
-559 NLVNQN
+559 NFRNTN

-577 TNFLNGEY
+577 ANFLNGEY

-594 RIYEADLSTIAAYA
+594 RIYEADLLTLAGYA
-608 NLQYSL
+608 NLQYAL
-614 SDKLIFNGGIR
+614 SSKLTFNGGIR
-625 AELFEQNVF
+625 TELFEQNVF

-642 TSPFRTQKIDETF
+642 TSPFRTQQIEETF
-655 ILPSISF
+655 ILPSISL
-662 KYIVNEQSNLRFAAS
+662 KYVVNPKSNLRFAAS

-698 STLGNPILSNSDN
+698 STLGNPILKNSDN
-711 YNVDVKWEYFPEQS
+711 YNVDIKWEYFPEQA
-725 GELVAATLFGKYI
+725 GELLAATLFGKYI
-738 DNPIEKVFVA
+738 DKPIEKVFVA
-748 SASNVNTFINSDN
+748 SASNVNTFVNSDN
-761 AIIFGAELEYRK
+761 AIIFGAELEFRK

-780 LEETTWNDLN
+780 LEETVWNNLN
-790 FGINATLMYTQV
+790 FGVNATLMYTQV
-802 KIDPSI
+802 EIDRTV

-817 PTNVERQLQGASPFL
+817 PTNTERQLQGASPFL
-832 VNADLAY
+832 INADLAY
-839 TKEFNN
+839 SKEFEK
-845 HKITSALD
+845 HKITSAVD

-865 GNGVGDIFEK
+865 GNGVGDIFER

-883 FKDQIGKHIEI
+883 FKDEIGDHVEI

-905 IERYQDQED
+905 IERFQDQED

>member
-6 ILCALLVVGI
+6 TLFALLFVGI
-16 LSAQETGS
+16 LFAQETGS

-31 KEANDQPLP
+31 KESNNQPLP
-40 FANVLIKGTT
+40 FANVLIKGTS
-50 KGTTTDFDGLYTIE
+50 KGTTTDFDGLYTID
-64 NLEPG
+64 NLQPG
-69 NYTLEFSFIGY
+69 TYTVEFSFVGY
-80 ETLDKE
+80 ETVNQE
-86 VVVKAN
+86 VVVTAGQAV
-92 ETLTVNASIGASA
+92 TANASIGASA

-122 AAILLEQKNAVT
+122 AAILLEQKNAVA

-141 QELSKKGVSDV
+141 QELAKKGVSDV
-152 ATGLTKATGISRQSD
+152 ATGLTKATGISKQSD

-235 DRPGKGFLEVGFNS
+235 DRPGKGFFEVGITS
-249 GVNSNA
+249 GINTNA
-255 VGNDFFLLNGGQ
+255 VSNDFFLLNGGQ
-267 YDEWGIDDGSRRV
+267 YEEWGYDDGSRRV
-280 PIFLEIPNYN
+280 PFVLDIPDYN
-290 YNSTEIDYYPFDTS
+290 YVSTQIDYFPFDTS
-304 FNPQKRFNAPDGGMS
+304 FNPEKRFNAPDGGFNA
-319 ITGGKT
+319 TGGKT
-325 FTFGKEED
+325 FTITDE
-333 QKLDALFTASFGQNH
+333 QKLDVLVTASFGQDH
-348 RTALGGRQ
+348 KTALGGKQ

-366 TGIGNFRNVDRYQYS
+366 TGLGNFENVDRYQYS
-381 TNTTIL
+381 TNTTAL
-387 GSLGYRWN
+387 SSLGYRWN
-395 SNNKILA
+395 RNNKVLA
-402 TTLYVNDTQDELRE
+402 TTLYVKDTQDELRE
-416 FTDGVSSEDTDVGIR
+416 FTDGVSSEDTDVRIR
-431 LRRGTYEQNNLFTQ
+431 LRRGTYEQNTLFTQ
-445 QLTGEHKFLEDK
+445 QLTGEHKFVEDK
-457 YKLSWGTAYN
+457 YKVSWGTAFN
-467 QAEGLIPDRRQLVF
+467 RAKGLIPDRRQLVF
-481 TELQNGNL
+481 TELQSGNL

-507 ELNEKD
+507 ELNEDD
-513 YSAKVDLDINFEKD
+513 YSAKLDFDINFNKD
-527 EEENFKNKL
+527 EDENFTNKFT
-536 SVGLAA
+536 VGFAA

-559 NLVNQN
+559 NFREQN

-577 TNFLNGEY
+577 TNFLNGQY
-585 VVLENLNTT
+585 VVLENLNPT
-594 RIYEADLSTIAAYA
+594 RLYEADLLTLGGYA
-608 NLQYSL
+608 NLQYALNS
-614 SDKLIFNGGIR
+614 KLTFNGGIR
-625 AELFEQNVF
+625 TELFEQNVF
-634 YREQQDLE
+634 YKEQQDLE
-642 TSPFRTQKIDETF
+642 STPFRTQKIEETFVLPSLSLKYVLDET
-655 ILPSISF
+655 
-662 KYIVNEQSNLRFAAS
+662 SNLRFAAS

-698 STLGNPILSNSDN
+698 ATLGNPILKNSDN
-711 YNVDVKWEYFPEQS
+711 YNIDFKWEHFPEQS
-725 GELVAATLFGKYI
+725 GELIAATLFGKYI
-738 DNPIEKVFVA
+738 ENPIEKVFVA

-761 AIIFGAELEYRK
+761 AVVFGAELEYKK

-790 FGINATLMYTQV
+790 FGINATLMYTKV
-802 KIDPSI
+802 EIDPTI

-817 PTNVERQLQGASPFL
+817 PTNLERQLQGASPFL
-832 VNADLAY
+832 INTDLSY
-839 TKEFNN
+839 NKKFNN
-845 HKITSALD
+845 HKITSAID

-883 FKDQIGKHIEI
+883 FKDEIGDHIVL
-894 SFKAKNLLNPS
+894 SFKAKNLLNPN

-921 YKFDNGINFSL
+921 YQFANGINFSL

>member
-1 MRKIV
+1 MKKIA
-6 ILCALLVVGI
+6 ILIALCFVGI
-16 LSAQETGS
+16 TYAQETGAV
-24 ITGTLLD
+24 TGTLLD
-31 KEANDQPLP
+31 KESGEQPLP
-40 FANVLIKGTT
+40 FANILIKGTT
-50 KGTTTDFDGLYTIE
+50 KGTTSDFDGLYT
-64 NLEPG
+64 LEGIQPG
-69 NYTLEFSFIGY
+69 TYTLEFSFVGY
-80 ETLDKE
+80 ETVNKE
-86 VVVKAN
+86 VTVVAGQTATIN
-92 ETLTVNASIGASA
+92 ATLGASA

-111 IIKTTTKKESE
+111 LIKTTTKKESE

-152 ATGLTKATGISRQSD
+152 ATGLTKATGISKQSD

-201 IFPTDIVENLGIF
+201 IFPTDIVENLGIY
-214 KTYSPNIYGDFAG
+214 KTYSPDIYGDFAG

-235 DRPGKGFLEVGFNS
+235 DRPGTGFLEVGFSS

-255 VGNDFFLLNGGQ
+255 VANDFFLLNGGQ
-267 YDEWGIDDGSRRV
+267 YDDWGLDDGSRRV
-280 PIFLEIPNYN
+280 PIFLDIPNYN
-290 YNSTEIDYYPFDTS
+290 YVSTDIDYYPFDTS
-304 FNPQKRFNAPDGGMS
+304 FNPEKRFNAPDGGMS
-319 ITGGKT
+319 ISGGKT
-325 FTFGKEED
+325 FAITDDK
-333 QKLDALFTASFGQNH
+333 KLDFLATASFSQNH
-348 RTALGGRQ
+348 RTALGGNQ

-366 TGIGNFRNVDRYQYS
+366 TGLGNFKNVDRYQYS
-381 TNTTIL
+381 TNTTVL

-402 TTLYVNDTQDELRE
+402 TTLFVNDTQDELRE

-445 QLTGEHKFLEDK
+445 QITGEHKFQESK
-457 YKLSWGTAYN
+457 YVLTWGTAYN
-467 QAEGLIPDRRQLVF
+467 KAQGLIPDRRQLVF

-507 ELNEKD
+507 ELNEND
-513 YSAKVDLDINFEKD
+513 YSGKIDLDINFGKD
-527 EEENFKNKL
+527 EDDIFKNKVSFGIAL
-536 SVGLAA
+536 RGKE
-542 RAKDRDFEA
+542 REFEA

-559 NLVNQN
+559 NFRSTP

-577 TNFLNGEY
+577 ANFLSGEY

-594 RIYEADLSTIAAYA
+594 RIYEADLLNTAVYA
-608 NLQYSL
+608 NFQYAL
-614 SDKLIFNGGIR
+614 SDKLTFNGGIR

-634 YREQQDLE
+634 YKEQQDLE

-655 ILPSISF
+655 ILPSISL
-662 KYIVNEQSNLRFAAS
+662 KYELSEQSNLRFAAS

-698 STLGNPILSNSDN
+698 STLGNPILTNSDN
-711 YNVDVKWEYFPEQS
+711 YNVDIKWEHFPEQS

-738 DNPIEKVFVA
+738 ENPIEKVFVA

-761 AIIFGAELEYRK
+761 AVIFGAEVEYRK

-780 LEETTWNDLN
+780 LQETTWNDLN

-802 KIDPSI
+802 QIDPNI
-808 TTFNGSNIA
+808 TTFNGSSIA
-817 PTNVERQLQGASPFL
+817 PTNIERQLQGASPFL
-832 VNADLAY
+832 VNADLVY
-839 TKEFNN
+839 SKEFKN
-845 HKITSALD
+845 HKITSGID
-853 FNIFGDRVYSAG
+853 FNVFGDRVYSAG

-883 FKDQIGKHIEI
+883 FKDEIGDTIEI

-914 LNQEFTT
+914 LNREFTT
-921 YKFDNGINFSL
+921 YKFQNGVNFSL

>member
-1 MRKIV
+1 MKKIV
-6 ILCALLVVGI
+6 TLLALFFVGI
-16 LSAQETGS
+16 LFAQETGS

-31 KEANDQPLP
+31 KESNNQPLP

-50 KGTTTDFDGLYTIE
+50 KGTTTDFDGLYTID

-69 NYTLEFSFIGY
+69 TYTVEFSFVGY
-80 ETLDKE
+80 ETLDIKE

-92 ETLTVNASIGASA
+92 EATTVNASIGASA

-201 IFPTDIVENLGIF
+201 IFPTGIVENLGIY

-235 DRPGKGFLEVGFNS
+235 DRPGKGFLEVGFTS
-249 GVNSNA
+249 GVNTNA
-255 VGNDFFLLNGGQ
+255 VGNDFFLLDGGQ
-267 YDEWGIDDGSRRV
+267 YDEWGLDDGSRRV
-280 PIFLEIPNYN
+280 PIFLDIPNYN
-290 YNSTEIDYYPFDTS
+290 YVSTQIDYFPFDTS
-304 FNPQKRFNAPDGGMS
+304 FNPRKRFNAPDGGAN
-319 ITGGKT
+319 ITGGKS
-325 FTFGKEED
+325 FTINDE
-333 QKLDALFTASFGQNH
+333 QKLDVLVTASFSQDH
-348 RTALGGRQ
+348 KTALNGIESS
-356 AAFNSQGESI
+356 FNSLGGII
-366 TGIGNFRNVDRYQYS
+366 TSFENTDRYQYS
-381 TNTTIL
+381 TNTTVL

-402 TTLYVNDTQDELRE
+402 TTLFVNDTQDELRE
-416 FTDGVSSEDTDVGIR
+416 FIGFGSETTEVRIFA
-431 LRRGTYEQNNLFTQ
+431 RRGTYEQNTLFTQ
-445 QLTGEHKFLEDK
+445 QLTGEHKFAEDK
-457 YKLSWGTAYN
+457 YKLAWGGAYN
-467 QAEGLIPDRRQLVF
+467 KAQGLIPDRRQLVF
-481 TELQNGNL
+481 TELDGGLL
-489 VLGNRTSPDLA
+489 VLGDRTSPDLA

-507 ELNEKD
+507 ELDEND
-513 YSAKVDLDINFEKD
+513 YSGKLDFDINFGKD
-527 EEENFKNKL
+527 EDDNFKNKL
-536 SVGLAA
+536 TVGLAA
-542 RAKDRDFEA
+542 RSKDRDFEA

-559 NLVNQN
+559 NFRTTS

-577 TNFLNGEY
+577 TNFLNGTY
-585 VVLENLNTT
+585 VVQENLNTT
-594 RIYEADLSTIAAYA
+594 RIYEADLLTLAGFA
-608 NLQYSL
+608 NLQYAL
-614 SDKLIFNGGIR
+614 SSKLTFNGGIR
-625 AELFEQNVF
+625 TELFEQNVF

-642 TSPFRTQKIDETF
+642 TSPFRKQTIDETF

-662 KYIVNEQSNLRFAAS
+662 KYEINEQSNLRFAAS

-698 STLGNPILSNSDN
+698 ATLGNPILENSDN
-711 YNVDVKWEYFPEQS
+711 YNVDLKWEHFPEQS

-761 AIIFGAELEYRK
+761 AIIFGAELEYKK

-780 LEETTWNDLN
+780 VEETVWNNLS
-790 FGINATLMYTQV
+790 FGINATLMYTKV
-802 KIDPSI
+802 EIDPSV

-817 PTNVERQLQGASPFL
+817 PTNLDRQLQGASPYL
-832 VNADLAY
+832 INTDLSY
-839 TKEFNN
+839 SKTFNT
-845 HKITSALD
+845 HKITSGLD

-875 GFGVLNFN
+875 GFGLLNFN
-883 FKDQIGKHIEI
+883 FKDEIGDHIVL
-894 SFKAKNLLNPS
+894 SFKARNLLNPS

-914 LNQEFTT
+914 IGQEFTT
-921 YKFDNGINFSL
+921 YKFDNGINISL

>member
-1 MRKIV
+1 MKKIA
-6 ILCALLVVGI
+6 ILIALCFVGI
-16 LSAQETGS
+16 TYAQETGAV
-24 ITGTLLD
+24 TGTLLD
-31 KEANDQPLP
+31 KESGEQPLP
-40 FANVLIKGTT
+40 FANILIKGTT
-50 KGTTTDFDGLYTIE
+50 KGTTSDFDGLYT
-64 NLEPG
+64 LEGIQPG
-69 NYTLEFSFIGY
+69 TYTLEFSFVGY
-80 ETLDKE
+80 ETVNKE
-86 VVVKAN
+86 VTVVAGQTTTIN
-92 ETLTVNASIGASA
+92 VSLGASA

-111 IIKTTTKKESE
+111 LIKTTTKKESE

-152 ATGLTKATGISRQSD
+152 ATGLTKATGISKQSD

-201 IFPTDIVENLGIF
+201 IFPTDIVENLGIY
-214 KTYSPNIYGDFAG
+214 KTYSPDIYGDFAG

-235 DRPGKGFLEVGFNS
+235 DRPGTGFLEVGFSS

-255 VGNDFFLLNGGQ
+255 VANDFFLLNGGQ
-267 YDEWGIDDGSRRV
+267 YDDWGLDDGSRRV
-280 PIFLEIPNYN
+280 PIFLDIPNYN
-290 YNSTEIDYYPFDTS
+290 YVSTDIDYYPFDTS
-304 FNPQKRFNAPDGGMS
+304 FNPEKRFNAPDGGMS
-319 ITGGKT
+319 ISGGKT
-325 FTFGKEED
+325 FAITDDK
-333 QKLDALFTASFGQNH
+333 KLDFLATASFSQNH
-348 RTALGGRQ
+348 RTALGGNQ

-366 TGIGNFRNVDRYQYS
+366 TGLGNFKNVDRYQYS
-381 TNTTIL
+381 TNTTVL

-402 TTLYVNDTQDELRE
+402 TTLFVNDTQDELRE

-445 QLTGEHKFLEDK
+445 QITGEHKFQESK
-457 YKLSWGTAYN
+457 YVLTWGTAYN
-467 QAEGLIPDRRQLVF
+467 KAQGLIPDRRQLVF

-507 ELNEKD
+507 ELNEND
-513 YSAKVDLDINFEKD
+513 YSGKIDLDINFGKD
-527 EEENFKNKL
+527 EDDIFKNKVSFGIAL
-536 SVGLAA
+536 RGKE
-542 RAKDRDFEA
+542 REFEA

-559 NLVNQN
+559 NFRSTP

-577 TNFLNGEY
+577 ANFLSGEY

-594 RIYEADLSTIAAYA
+594 RIYEADLLNTAVYA
-608 NLQYSL
+608 NFQYAL
-614 SDKLIFNGGIR
+614 SDKLTFNGGIR

-634 YREQQDLE
+634 YKEQQDLE

-655 ILPSISF
+655 ILPSISL
-662 KYIVNEQSNLRFAAS
+662 KYELSEQSNLRFAAS

-698 STLGNPILSNSDN
+698 STLGNPILTNSDN
-711 YNVDVKWEYFPEQS
+711 YNVDIKWEHFPEQS

-738 DNPIEKVFVA
+738 ENPIEKVFVA

-761 AIIFGAELEYRK
+761 AVIFGAEVEYRK

-780 LEETTWNDLN
+780 LQETTWNDLN

-802 KIDPSI
+802 QIDPNI
-808 TTFNGSNIA
+808 TTFNGSSIA
-817 PTNVERQLQGASPFL
+817 PTNIERQLQGASPFL
-832 VNADLAY
+832 VNADLVY
-839 TKEFNN
+839 SKEFKN
-845 HKITSALD
+845 HKITSGID
-853 FNIFGDRVYSAG
+853 FNVFGDRVYSAG

-883 FKDQIGKHIEI
+883 FKDEIGDTIEI

-914 LNQEFTT
+914 LNREFTT
-921 YKFDNGINFSL
+921 YKFENGVNFSL

>member
-6 ILCALLVVGI
+6 TFFALFFVGI
-16 LSAQETGS
+16 LFAQETGS

-31 KEANDQPLP
+31 KEASNQPLP

-50 KGTTTDFDGLYTIE
+50 KGTSTDFDGLYTID

-69 NYTLEFSFIGY
+69 TYTVEFSFVGY
-80 ETLDKE
+80 ETLDIKE

-92 ETLTVNASIGASA
+92 EAITVNASIGASA

-152 ATGLTKATGISRQSD
+152 ATGLTKATGISKQSD

-201 IFPTDIVENLGIF
+201 IFPTDIVENLGIY

-235 DRPGKGFLEVGFNS
+235 DRPGKGFLEFGFTS
-249 GVNSNA
+249 GVNTNA

-267 YDEWGIDDGSRRV
+267 YDQWGLDDGSRRV
-280 PIFLEIPNYN
+280 PVFLDIPNYN
-290 YNSTEIDYYPFDTS
+290 YVSTQIDYYPFDTS
-304 FNPQKRFNAPDGGMS
+304 FNPKKRFNAPDGGLS
-319 ITGGKT
+319 ITGGKS
-325 FTFGKEED
+325 FSINDE
-333 QKLDALFTASFGQNH
+333 QKLDVLVTGSFSQKHITSLDGNQAS
-348 RTALGGRQ
+348 
-356 AAFNSQGESI
+356 FNSQGESI
-366 TGIGNFRNVDRYQYS
+366 TGIGNFKNVDRYQYS
-381 TNTTIL
+381 TNTTL
-387 GSLGYRWN
+387 LSSLGYRWN

-402 TTLYVNDTQDELRE
+402 TTLYVNDTKDELRE
-416 FTDGVSSEDTDVGIR
+416 FTDGVSSEDTDVRIR

-445 QLTGEHKFLEDK
+445 QLTGEHKFAEGK
-457 YKLSWGTAYN
+457 YGLSWGGAYN
-467 QAEGLIPDRRQLVF
+467 KAQGLIPDRRQLIF

-507 ELNEKD
+507 ELNEND
-513 YSAKVDLDINFEKD
+513 YSGKIDFDIKFAKD
-527 EEENFKNKL
+527 EDDNFKNAL
-536 SVGLAA
+536 TIGFAS
-542 RAKDRDFEA
+542 RAKDRDFES

-559 NLVNQN
+559 EFRNTN

-577 TNFLNGEY
+577 ANFLSGEY

-594 RIYEADLSTIAAYA
+594 RIYEADLLTLAGYV
-608 NLQYSL
+608 NLQYVLTNKL
-614 SDKLIFNGGIR
+614 SFNGGVR
-625 AELFEQNVF
+625 TELLEQNVF
-634 YREQQDLE
+634 YREIQDIE
-642 TSPFRTQKIDETF
+642 TAPFRTQKIDETF
-655 ILPSISF
+655 ILPSISL
-662 KYIVNEQSNLRFAAS
+662 KYKLNEKSNLRFAAS

-698 STLGNPILSNSDN
+698 STLGNPILINSDN
-711 YNVDVKWEYFPEQS
+711 YNVDLKWEHFPEQS
-725 GELVAATLFGKYI
+725 GELIAATLFGKYI
-738 DNPIEKVFVA
+738 ENPIEKVFVA
-748 SASNVNTFINSDN
+748 SASNINTFINSDN
-761 AIIFGAELEYRK
+761 AIIFGVEVEYKK
-773 NLGNLFK
+773 NLGTLFK
-780 LEETTWNDLN
+780 VEETTWNNLN
-790 FGINATLMYTQV
+790 FGVNATVMYSQV
-802 KIDPSI
+802 EIDPTI

-817 PTNVERQLQGASPFL
+817 PTNIERQLQGASPFL
-832 VNADLAY
+832 VNADIAY
-839 TKEFNN
+839 NKEFKN
-845 HKITSALD
+845 HKITSAFD

-865 GNGVGDIFEK
+865 GNGVGDIFDK
-875 GFGVLNFN
+875 GFGTLNFN
-883 FKDQIGKHIEI
+883 FKDQIGDHIEI

-905 IERYQDQED
+905 LERYQDQED

-921 YKFDNGINFSL
+921 YKFDEGISLSL
-932 GVTFKL
+932 GVTFIL

>member
-6 ILCALLVVGI
+6 ILVALFVVGI

-31 KEANDQPLP
+31 KEAGDQPLP
-40 FANVLIKGTT
+40 FANVIIKGTT
-50 KGTTTDFDGLYTIE
+50 KGTTTDFDGLYTLD
-64 NLEPG
+64 NVEPG
-69 NYTLEFSFIGY
+69 TYTIEFSFVGY
-80 ETLDKE
+80 ETIEVKD
-86 VVVKAN
+86 VVVNPN
-92 ETLTVNASIGASA
+92 EATTVNSSIGASA

-141 QELSKKGVSDV
+141 QELAKKGVSDV

-214 KTYSPNIYGDFAG
+214 KTYSPDIYGDFAG

-235 DRPGKGFLEVGFNS
+235 DRPGKGFLEFGFNS

-255 VGNDFFLLNGGQ
+255 VSNDFFLLNGGR
-267 YDEWGIDDGSRRV
+267 YDDWGLDDGSRRV
-280 PIFLEIPNYN
+280 PIFLDIPNYN
-290 YNSTEIDYYPFDTS
+290 YVSTDIDYYPFDTS
-304 FNPQKRFNAPDGGMS
+304 FNPEKRFNAPDGGAS
-319 ITGGKT
+319 VTGGKT
-325 FTFGKEED
+325 FVIADEK
-333 QKLDALFTASFGQNH
+333 KLDVLFTGSFSQNH
-348 RTALGGRQ
+348 RTALDGNQ

-366 TGIGNFRNVDRYQYS
+366 TGLGNFKKVDRYQYS
-381 TNTTIL
+381 TNTTLL

-395 SNNKILA
+395 SMNKILA
-402 TTLYVNDTQDELRE
+402 TSLFVNDTQDELRE

-445 QLTGEHKFLEDK
+445 QLIGEHKFKESAYQLD
-457 YKLSWGTAYN
+457 WGIAYN
-467 QAEGLIPDRRQLVF
+467 KAQGLIPDRRQLVF

-507 ELNEKD
+507 ELNEND
-513 YSAKVDLDINFEKD
+513 YSGKLDFDINFGKD
-527 EEENFKNKL
+527 EEDNFKNKL
-536 SVGLAA
+536 TVGLAA
-542 RAKDRDFEA
+542 RSKDRDFES
-551 NQLNYNLN
+551 NQLNYNVN
-559 NLVNQN
+559 NFRNTD
-565 VDFNN
+565 VDFND

-577 TNFLNGEY
+577 ANFLSGEY

-594 RIYEADLSTIAAYA
+594 RIYEADLLTLAGYA
-608 NLQYSL
+608 NLQYAL
-614 SDKLIFNGGIR
+614 SNKLTFNGGIR
-625 AELFEQNVF
+625 TELFEQNVF

-642 TSPFRTQKIDETF
+642 TSPFRTQQIEETF
-655 ILPSISF
+655 VLPSISL
-662 KYIVNEQSNLRFAAS
+662 KYVVNPKSNLRFAAS

-698 STLGNPILSNSDN
+698 STLGNPILKNSDN
-711 YNVDVKWEYFPEQS
+711 YNVDLKWEYFPEQA
-725 GELVAATLFGKYI
+725 GELLSATLFGKYI
-738 DNPIEKVFVA
+738 DKPIEKVFVA
-748 SASNVNTFINSDN
+748 SASNVNTFVNSDN
-761 AIIFGAELEYRK
+761 AIIFGAELEFRK

-780 LEETTWNDLN
+780 LEETVWNNLN
-790 FGINATLMYTQV
+790 FGVNATLMHTQV
-802 KIDPSI
+802 EIDATI

-817 PTNVERQLQGASPFL
+817 PTNIERQLQGASPFL
-832 VNADLAY
+832 INADLAY
-839 TKEFNN
+839 SKEFEK
-845 HKITSALD
+845 HKITSAVD

-865 GNGVGDIFEK
+865 GNGVGDIFER

-883 FKDQIGKHIEI
+883 FKDEIGDHVEI

>member
-1 MRKIV
+1 MKKIA
-6 ILCALLVVGI
+6 ILIALCFVGI
-16 LSAQETGS
+16 TYAQETGAV
-24 ITGTLLD
+24 TGTLLD
-31 KEANDQPLP
+31 KESGEQPLP
-40 FANVLIKGTT
+40 FANILIKGTT
-50 KGTTTDFDGLYTIE
+50 KGTTSDFDGLYT
-64 NLEPG
+64 LEGIQPG
-69 NYTLEFSFIGY
+69 TYTLEFSFVGY
-80 ETLDKE
+80 ETVNKE
-86 VVVKAN
+86 VTVVAGQ
-92 ETLTVNASIGASA
+92 TTTVNASLGASA

-111 IIKTTTKKESE
+111 LIKTTTKKESE

-152 ATGLTKATGISRQSD
+152 ATGLTKATGISKQSD

-201 IFPTDIVENLGIF
+201 IFPTDIVENLGIY
-214 KTYSPNIYGDFAG
+214 KTYSPDIYGDFAG

-235 DRPGKGFLEVGFNS
+235 DRPGTGFLEVGFSS

-255 VGNDFFLLNGGQ
+255 VANDFFLLNGGQ
-267 YDEWGIDDGSRRV
+267 YDDWGLDDGSRRV
-280 PIFLEIPNYN
+280 PIFLDIPNYN
-290 YNSTEIDYYPFDTS
+290 YVSTDIDYYPFDTS
-304 FNPQKRFNAPDGGMS
+304 FNPEKRFNAPDGGMS
-319 ITGGKT
+319 ISGGKT
-325 FTFGKEED
+325 FAITDDK
-333 QKLDALFTASFGQNH
+333 KLDFLATASFSQNH
-348 RTALGGRQ
+348 RTALGGNQ

-366 TGIGNFRNVDRYQYS
+366 TGLGNFKNVDRYQYS
-381 TNTTIL
+381 TNTTVL

-402 TTLYVNDTQDELRE
+402 TTLFVNDTQDELRE

-445 QLTGEHKFLEDK
+445 QITGEHKFQESK
-457 YKLSWGTAYN
+457 YVLTWGTAYN
-467 QAEGLIPDRRQLVF
+467 KAQGLIPDRRQLVF

-507 ELNEKD
+507 ELNEND
-513 YSAKVDLDINFEKD
+513 YSGKIDLDINFGKD
-527 EEENFKNKL
+527 EDDIFKNKVSFGIAL
-536 SVGLAA
+536 RGKE
-542 RAKDRDFEA
+542 REFEA

-559 NLVNQN
+559 NFRSTP

-577 TNFLNGEY
+577 ANFLSGEY

-594 RIYEADLSTIAAYA
+594 RIYEADLLNTAVYA
-608 NLQYSL
+608 NFQYAL
-614 SDKLIFNGGIR
+614 SDKLTFNGGIR

-634 YREQQDLE
+634 YKEQQDLE

-655 ILPSISF
+655 ILPSISL
-662 KYIVNEQSNLRFAAS
+662 KYELSEQSNLRFAAS

-698 STLGNPILSNSDN
+698 STLGNPILTNSDN
-711 YNVDVKWEYFPEQS
+711 YNVDIKWEHFPEQS
-725 GELVAATLFGKYI
+725 GELIAATLFGKYI
-738 DNPIEKVFVA
+738 ENPIEKVFVA

-761 AIIFGAELEYRK
+761 AVIFGAEVEYRK

-780 LEETTWNDLN
+780 LQETTWNDLN

-802 KIDPSI
+802 QIDPNI
-808 TTFNGSNIA
+808 TTFNGSSIA
-817 PTNVERQLQGASPFL
+817 PTNIERQLQGASPFL
-832 VNADLAY
+832 VNADLVY
-839 TKEFNN
+839 SKEFKN
-845 HKITSALD
+845 HKITSGID
-853 FNIFGDRVYSAG
+853 FNVFGDRVYSAG

-883 FKDQIGKHIEI
+883 FKDEIGDTIEI

-914 LNQEFTT
+914 LNREFTT
-921 YKFDNGINFSL
+921 YKFENGVNFSL

>member
-1 MRKIV
+1 MRKIFT
-6 ILCALLVVGI
+6 LLALFFVGI
-16 LSAQETGS
+16 LFAQETGT

-31 KEANDQPLP
+31 KESNNQPLP
-40 FANVLIKGTT
+40 FANVLIKNTT
-50 KGTTTDFDGLYTIE
+50 KGTTTDFDGLYSID

-69 NYTLEFSFIGY
+69 TYILEFSFIGY

-86 VVVKAN
+86 VVVIAGQ
-92 ETLTVNASIGASA
+92 TVTANASIGASA

-152 ATGLTKATGISRQSD
+152 ATGLTKATGISKQSD

-201 IFPTDIVENLGIF
+201 IFPTDIVENLGIY
-214 KTYSPNIYGDFAG
+214 KTYSPDIYGDFAG

-235 DRPGKGFLEVGFNS
+235 DRPGKGFLEFGFSS

-255 VGNDFFLLNGGQ
+255 VANDFFLLNGGK
-267 YDEWGIDDGSRRV
+267 YDDWGLDDGSRRV
-280 PIFLEIPNYN
+280 PVFLDIPNYN
-290 YNSTEIDYYPFDTS
+290 YNSTEIDYFPFDTS
-304 FNPQKRFNAPDGGMS
+304 FNPEKRFNAPDGGAS
-319 ITGGKT
+319 VTGGKS
-325 FTFGKEED
+325 FAISDEK
-333 QKLDALFTASFGQNH
+333 KLDVLFTGSFSQNH
-348 RTALGGRQ
+348 RTSLGGNQ

-366 TGIGNFRNVDRYQYS
+366 TGLGNFKNVDRYEYF
-381 TNTTIL
+381 TNTTLL
-387 GSLGYRWN
+387 GSVGYRWN

-402 TTLYVNDTQDELRE
+402 TTLFVNDTSDELRE

-445 QLTGEHKFLEDK
+445 QLTGEHKFEEGK
-457 YKLSWGTAYN
+457 YQLGWGMAYN
-467 QAEGLIPDRRQLVF
+467 KAQGLIPDRRQLVF

-507 ELNEKD
+507 ELNEND
-513 YSAKVDLDINFEKD
+513 YSGKLDFDINFAKD
-527 EEENFKNKL
+527 EDDNFKNKL
-536 SVGLAA
+536 TVGIAT
-542 RAKDRDFEA
+542 RSKDRDFES

-559 NLVNQN
+559 NFRSTN

-577 TNFLNGEY
+577 ANFLAGEY

-594 RIYEADLSTIAAYA
+594 RIYEADLLTLAGYA
-608 NLQYSL
+608 NLQYAIT
-614 SDKLIFNGGIR
+614 DKLTFNGGIR
-625 AELFEQNVF
+625 TELFEQNVF

-642 TSPFRTQKIDETF
+642 TSPFRQQKIDETF
-655 ILPSISF
+655 ILPSISL
-662 KYIVNEQSNLRFAAS
+662 KYEVNEQSNLRFAAS

-698 STLGNPILSNSDN
+698 STLGNPILKNSDN
-711 YNVDVKWEYFPEQS
+711 YNVDLKWEYFPEQS
-725 GELVAATLFGKYI
+725 GELVAATVFGKYLE
-738 DNPIEKVFVA
+738 NPIEKVFVA

-761 AIIFGAELEYRK
+761 AVIFGAELEYRK

-780 LEETTWNDLN
+780 VEETTWNNLN
-790 FGINATLMYTQV
+790 FGFNATLMYSKV
-802 KIDPSI
+802 KIDPAI

-817 PTNVERQLQGASPFL
+817 PTNIERQLQGASPFL
-832 VNADLAY
+832 VNADIAY
-839 TKEFNN
+839 NKEFKT

-883 FKDQIGKHIEI
+883 FKDEIGDHIVL

-905 IERYQDQED
+905 VERYQDQED

-921 YKFDNGINFSL
+921 YKFDDGINFSL
-932 GVTFKL
+932 GITFKL

>member
-6 ILCALLVVGI
+6 TLFALFFVGI
-16 LSAQETGS
+16 LFAQETGS

-31 KEANDQPLP
+31 KESNNQPLP

-69 NYTLEFSFIGY
+69 TYVLEFSFIGY
-80 ETLDKE
+80 ETLDIKD
-86 VVVKAN
+86 VIVKSN
-92 ETLTVNASIGASA
+92 ETTTVNTSMAAST

-111 IIKTTTKKESE
+111 VIKTTTKKESE

-152 ATGLTKATGISRQSD
+152 ATGLTKATGISKQSD

-201 IFPTDIVENLGIF
+201 IFPTDIVENLGIY
-214 KTYSPNIYGDFAG
+214 KTYSPDIYGDFAG

-235 DRPGKGFLEVGFNS
+235 DHPGKGFLEVGFSS

-255 VGNDFFLLNGGQ
+255 VSNDFFLLNGGQ
-267 YDEWGIDDGSRRV
+267 YDEWGLDDGSRRV
-280 PIFLEIPNYN
+280 PVFLDIPNYN

-304 FNPQKRFNAPDGGMS
+304 FNPVKRFNAPDGGMS

-325 FTFGKEED
+325 FTVAED
-333 QKLDALFTASFGQNH
+333 QKLDVLVTGSFSQNH
-348 RTALGGRQ
+348 RTALGGNQ

-366 TGIGNFRNVDRYQYS
+366 TGLGNFKNVDRYEYF
-381 TNTTIL
+381 TNTTLL

-395 SNNKILA
+395 SNNRILA
-402 TTLYVNDTQDELRE
+402 TTLFVNDTEDELRE
-416 FTDGVSSEDTDVGIR
+416 FTDGASSEDTDVGIR
-431 LRRGTYEQNNLFTQ
+431 LRRGTYEQNNLFVQ
-445 QLTGEHKFLEDK
+445 QLTGEHRFKESK
-457 YKLSWGTAYN
+457 YKLGWGAAYN
-467 QAEGLIPDRRQLVF
+467 KAKGLIPDRRQLVF

-507 ELNEKD
+507 ELNEND
-513 YSAKVDLDINFEKD
+513 YSGKIDFDINFGKD
-527 EEENFKNKL
+527 EDDNFKNVL
-536 SVGLAA
+536 TVGLAA
-542 RAKDRDFEA
+542 RSKDRDFES

-559 NLVNQN
+559 SLVNQN

-570 PDALLNE
+570 PNAILNE
-577 TNFLNGEY
+577 TNFLSGEY
-585 VVLENLNTT
+585 VVLENLNPT
-594 RIYEADLSTIAAYA
+594 RIYEADLSTIAGYA
-608 NLQYSL
+608 NLQYAL
-614 SDKLIFNGGIR
+614 TEKLTFNGGVR
-625 AELFEQNVF
+625 TELFEQNVF

-642 TSPFRTQKIDETF
+642 TSPFKTQKIDETF
-655 ILPSISF
+655 ILPSISL
-662 KYIVNEQSNLRFAAS
+662 KYELNSTSNLRFAAS
-677 KTVTLPKFTEVAP
+677 KTVTLPKFTEIAP

-698 STLGNPILSNSDN
+698 AILGNTILSNSDN
-711 YNVDVKWEYFPEQS
+711 YNVDIKWEHFPEQS

-738 DNPIEKVFVA
+738 ENPIEKVYVA

-761 AIIFGAELEYRK
+761 AIIFGAELEYKK
-773 NLGNLFK
+773 NLGHLFK
-780 LEETTWNDLN
+780 VEETIWNNLN
-790 FGINATLMYTQV
+790 FGVNTTIMYTQV
-802 KIDPSI
+802 EIDPTI
-808 TTFNGSNIA
+808 ITFNGSNIA

-832 VNADLAY
+832 VNADIAY
-839 TKEFNN
+839 AKEFGN

-883 FKDQIGKHIEI
+883 FKDEIGKYVEI
-894 SFKAKNLLNPS
+894 SLKAKNLLNPS

-914 LNQEFTT
+914 LRKEFTT

>member
-6 ILCALLVVGI
+6 TLFALFFVGM
-16 LSAQETGS
+16 LLAQETGS
-24 ITGTLLD
+24 VTGTLLD

-50 KGTTTDFDGLYTIE
+50 KGTTTDFDGLYTID

-69 NYTLEFSFIGY
+69 TYIIEFSFVGY

-86 VVVKAN
+86 VIVKAG
-92 ETLTVNASIGASA
+92 ETVTLNVSIGASA

-111 IIKTTTKKESE
+111 VIKTTTKKESE

-201 IFPTDIVENLGIF
+201 IFPTNIVENLGIF
-214 KTYSPNIYGDFAG
+214 KTYSPDIYGDFAG

-235 DRPGKGFLEVGFNS
+235 DRPGKGFLEFGFSS

-255 VGNDFFLLNGGQ
+255 VGNDFFLLNGGK
-267 YDEWGIDDGSRRV
+267 YDDWGLDDGSRRV
-280 PIFLEIPNYN
+280 PIFLDIPNYN
-290 YNSTEIDYYPFDTS
+290 YVSTDIDYYPFDTS
-304 FNPQKRFNAPDGGMS
+304 FNPEKRFNAPDGGVS

-325 FTFGKEED
+325 FAITDE
-333 QKLDALFTASFGQNH
+333 QKLDVLFTGSFSQNH
-348 RTALGGRQ
+348 RTALGGNQ

-366 TGIGNFRNVDRYQYS
+366 TGLGNFRNVDRYQYS
-381 TNTTIL
+381 TNTTLL
-387 GSLGYRWN
+387 GSLGYRWD

-402 TTLYVNDTQDELRE
+402 TTLFVNDTQDELRE

-445 QLTGEHKFLEDK
+445 QLTGEHKFKEGTYQLD
-457 YKLSWGTAYN
+457 WGVAYN
-467 QAEGLIPDRRQLVF
+467 KAQGLIPDRRQLVF

-507 ELNEKD
+507 ELNEND
-513 YSAKVDLDINFEKD
+513 YSGKLDFDINFDKD
-527 EEENFKNKL
+527 EDENFKNKL
-536 SVGLAA
+536 TIGLAA
-542 RAKDRDFEA
+542 RSKDRDFES

-559 NLVNQN
+559 NFRNIN

-594 RIYEADLSTIAAYA
+594 RIYEADLLTLAGYA
-608 NLQYSL
+608 NLQYTL
-614 SDKLIFNGGIR
+614 TDKLTFNGGIR

-642 TSPFRTQKIDETF
+642 TSPFRTQKIEETF
-655 ILPSISF
+655 ILPSISL
-662 KYIVNEQSNLRFAAS
+662 KYVVNEKSNLRFAAS

-698 STLGNPILSNSDN
+698 ATLGNPILKNSDN
-711 YNVDVKWEYFPEQS
+711 YNVDLKWEYFPEQS
-725 GELVAATLFGKYI
+725 GELLAATLFGKYI
-738 DNPIEKVFVA
+738 DKPIEKVFVA
-748 SASNVNTFINSDN
+748 SASNVNTFVNSDN
-761 AIIFGAELEYRK
+761 ALIFGAELEYRK

-780 LEETTWNDLN
+780 LEETVWNNLN
-790 FGINATLMYTQV
+790 FGVNATLMYTQV
-802 KIDPSI
+802 EIDPTI

-817 PTNVERQLQGASPFL
+817 PTNIERQLQGASPFL
-832 VNADLAY
+832 INADLAY
-839 TKEFNN
+839 SKELEK
-845 HKITSALD
+845 HKITSAID

-883 FKDQIGKHIEI
+883 FKDEIGDHIEV

>member
-1 MRKIV
+1 MRKIFT
-6 ILCALLVVGI
+6 LLALFFVGI
-16 LSAQETGS
+16 LFAQETGT

-31 KEANDQPLP
+31 KESNNQPLP
-40 FANVLIKGTT
+40 FANVLIKNTT
-50 KGTTTDFDGLYTIE
+50 KGTTTDFDGLYSID

-69 NYTLEFSFIGY
+69 TYILEFSFIGY

-86 VVVKAN
+86 VVVIAGQ
-92 ETLTVNASIGASA
+92 TVTANASIGASA

-152 ATGLTKATGISRQSD
+152 ATGLTKATGISKQSD

-201 IFPTDIVENLGIF
+201 IFPTDIVENLGIY
-214 KTYSPNIYGDFAG
+214 KTYSPDIYGDFAG

-235 DRPGKGFLEVGFNS
+235 DRPGKGFLEFGFSS

-255 VGNDFFLLNGGQ
+255 VANDFFLLNGGK
-267 YDEWGIDDGSRRV
+267 YDDWGLDDGSRRV
-280 PIFLEIPNYN
+280 PVFLDIPNYN
-290 YNSTEIDYYPFDTS
+290 YNSTEIDYFPFDTS
-304 FNPQKRFNAPDGGMS
+304 FNPEKRFNAPDGGAS
-319 ITGGKT
+319 VTGGKS
-325 FTFGKEED
+325 FAISDEK
-333 QKLDALFTASFGQNH
+333 KLDVLFTGSFSQGH
-348 RTALGGRQ
+348 KTALDGTE
-356 AAFNSQGESI
+356 ASFNSQGGVI
-366 TGIGNFRNVDRYQYS
+366 TNFDNTDRYQYN
-381 TNTTIL
+381 TNTTGL
-387 GSLGYRWN
+387 LSLGYRWN

-402 TTLYVNDTQDELRE
+402 TSLFVNDTQDELRE
-416 FTDGVSSEDTDVGIR
+416 FIGIGSESVDTRIFA
-431 LRRGTYEQNNLFTQ
+431 RRGTYEQNNLFTQ
-445 QLTGEHKFLEDK
+445 QLTGEHKINENQYNLN
-457 YKLSWGTAYN
+457 WGFAYN
-467 QAEGLIPDRRQLVF
+467 KAKGLIPDRRQLIF
-481 TELQNGNL
+481 TEIEDG
-489 VLGNRTSPDLA
+489 VLFLGDRTSPDLA

-507 ELNEKD
+507 ELDEND
-513 YSAKVDLDINFEKD
+513 YSGKIDLGYNFGKD
-527 EEENFKNKL
+527 EEDNFKNKL
-536 SVGLAA
+536 TLGIATRS
-542 RAKDRDFEA
+542 KERDFEA
-551 NQLNYNLN
+551 NQLNYDIN
-559 NLVNQN
+559 NLSNTN

-577 TNFLNGEY
+577 ANFLTGEY
-585 VVLENLNTT
+585 IVLENLNTT
-594 RIYEADLSTIAAYA
+594 RIYEADLITLAGYA
-608 NLQYSL
+608 NLQYAL
-614 SDKLIFNGGIR
+614 TDKLTFNGGIR
-625 AELFEQNVF
+625 TELFEQNVF

-642 TSPFRTQKIDETF
+642 TSPFRQQKIEETF
-655 ILPSISF
+655 ILPSISI
-662 KYIVNEQSNLRFAAS
+662 KYEINERSNFRFAAS

-698 STLGNPILSNSDN
+698 ATLGNPILKNSDN
-711 YNVDVKWEYFPEQS
+711 YNVDLKWEYFPEQS
-725 GELVAATLFGKYI
+725 GELVAAAIFGKYLE
-738 DNPIEKVFVA
+738 NPIEKVFVA

-761 AIIFGAELEYRK
+761 AVIFGAELEYRK

-780 LEETTWNDLN
+780 VEETAWNNLN
-790 FGINATLMYTQV
+790 FGFNATFMYSKV
-802 KIDPSI
+802 EIDPEI
-808 TTFNGSNIA
+808 TTFNGSSIA
-817 PTNVERQLQGASPFL
+817 PTNLDRQLQGASPFL
-832 VNADLAY
+832 VNTDITY
-839 TKEFNN
+839 NKEFKT

-865 GNGVGDIFEK
+865 GNGIGDIFEK
-875 GFGVLNFN
+875 GFGLLNFN
-883 FKDQIGKHIEI
+883 FKDEIGDHII
-894 SFKAKNLLNPS
+894 LSFKAKNLLNPS

-921 YKFDNGINFSL
+921 YKFDDGINFSL